1 MTSNVLAFLPK
12 GAISMTTEQTDPNE
26 DAKGRS
32 VVLPIS
38 LWKKIEKDAE
48 RCRRSVT
55 KHLEAILSLYYGL
68 EASVNI
74 DEEALTRTR
83 EAISHKQQSKK
94 VA

>member
-1 MTSNVLAFLPK
+1 MISNVLAFLPK
-12 GAISMTTEQTDPNE
+12 GAIPVTTEQTDPDE
-26 DAKGRS
+26 ETKGRS

-38 LWKKIEKDAE
+38 LWSKIEQDAE

-74 DEEALTRTR
+74 DEETLI
-83 EAISHKQQSKK
+83 EARGAPHKQRLKK
-94 VA
+94 TA

>member
-12 GAISMTTEQTDPNE
+12 GAIPMTTEQTDPGE

-48 RCRRSVT
+48 RAAD
-55 KHLEAILSLYYGL
+55 L
-68 EASVNI
+68 
-74 DEEALTRTR
+74 
-83 EAISHKQQSKK
+83 
-94 VA
+94 